1 MIEFELSSNEKQQHN
16 VGFPTFNYSQVLNM
30 FMADPLNI
38 ILDDLWLLGYRIMFS
53 CLYLH
58 KGIIS

>member
-1 MIEFELSSNEKQQHN
+1 MKKNNTTLVFLLS
-16 VGFPTFNYSQVLNM
+16 NYSQVLNM
-30 FMADPLNI
+30 FMTDPLNI

>member
-1 MIEFELSSNEKQQHN
+1 MIESELILNEKTQHTL
-16 VGFPTFNYSQVLNM
+16 VFLLSNYSQVLNM
-30 FMADPLNI
+30 FMTDPLTI

-53 CLYLH
+53 CLYFH